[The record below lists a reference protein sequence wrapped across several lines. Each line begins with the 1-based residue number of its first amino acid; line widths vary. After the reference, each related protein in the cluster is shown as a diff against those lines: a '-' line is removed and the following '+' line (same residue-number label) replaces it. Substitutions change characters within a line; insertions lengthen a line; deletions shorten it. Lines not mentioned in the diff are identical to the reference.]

1 MAKNKKVIAALLV
14 LIMLFSIMF
23 ANAGSMVTY
32 ASDATVLKFDFED
45 GKLSNWV
52 TRFNAGKLA
61 VTDEKARNGSK
72 SLKASEVGDG
82 WKGLFYDLQSLAV
95 KDRTFTISAWVMQNS
110 GSVRKLTLQAET
122 TKQTAAI
129 YDQKEVASGVWTEFK
144 GTFKLS
150 AEDLGKCDFWIQGE
164 NSPGNATEFYLD
176 DVTIS
181 YEGGTAA
188 AATAT
193 AETIISSDFE
203 AGNGDWQGRGSSIEV
218 STEASHNDGGKSLKL
233 FGRTQNWQGAQYDV
247 TGKFKAGGVYSISAW
262 VYQKSG
268 EEQKINISVQNE
280 KGAEV
285 QYPQVTEVGIPSG
298 KWTQIKAEYTH
309 NSSYDRS
316 LLYFQA
322 PKADL
327 VFYLDDILVTG
338 VVSKAASY
346 QKDLPSLK
354 DVLKNN
360 FSIGMAVPGQA
371 LSSDNVNYAATS
383 GLITKHFNS
392 ITCENEMKPDFV
404 LDKDAT
410 LKAYKSDSESMPM
423 FDFTRGDAIVKFA
436 QDNKMGVR
444 GHTLVWHSQTPDW
457 LFRQGYDVN
466 KPYVSRDVMLK
477 RMNYYILTV
486 VSHYEKNFPGV
497 VYAWDVVNEAID
509 PSGDEKGLRTNSN
522 WYSVVGKDYIEQA
535 FKFADAAVK
544 AVNKKDAKG
553 NRAIKLFYND
563 YSTEDAGKRAAI
575 ERLAA
580 DLKKKGIID
589 GVGLQSHNK
598 LAAPSIQEIE
608 KSIDVMS
615 KLGLEVQLTELDID
629 MHIASDADAINQGYR
644 YKEIFDMLKKKKA
657 VTNVTI
663 WGLTDDRT
671 WLRDG
676 VGDSHSDPLLF
687 DQDFQAKPA
696 FWGIADASK
705 LPVYINK
712 VKVFK
717 NTPKKIDGAT
727 ELAYDVQTANVIDS
741 KTGSKF
747 SAAWDDKNLYLL
759 INVADAKKDSA
770 DSVEVMLDNNGK
782 ASQITV
788 TRSNK
793 LSGEKGITSK
803 VKNSGKGYAVEL
815 KIPMANLAAAKSI
828 GLDILIKDGK
838 NQYVWNNKK
847 YTGNKVAAD
856 YGRLELIAMPK
867 LSEAIKGTAKIDGKI
882 DSAWK
887 KAKVINVNN
896 FSMGKDGATATVRT
910 MWDKDYI
917 YILAEVKDSVLNNA
931 NANAWEQ
938 DSLEIFIDENNGK
951 TPAYQ
956 ADDVQYRTSYKNLKT
971 ATGGIDIKSFDSATA
986 LTKNGY
992 IVEMRIPNKIAKFQL
1007 GQVIGFDAQVNNA
1020 DKTGARVSVSNWN
1033 DLTGL
1038 GYTNTESLGILKLIQ
1053 K

>member
-14 LIMLFSIMF
+14 FSMLFSIMLT
-23 ANAGSMVTY
+23 NAGSMVAF
-32 ASDATVLKFDFED
+32 ASDAKTLKFDFED
-45 GKLSNWV
+45 DKLSNWT
-52 TRFNAGKLA
+52 TRFNAGKLE
-61 VTDEKARNGSK
+61 VTDEKAHNGTK

-110 GSVRKLTLQAET
+110 GSARKLTLQAET

-164 NSPGNATEFYLD
+164 NSLGNATEFYLD
-176 DVTIS
+176 DVVIS
-181 YEGGTAA
+181 YEGGAA
-188 AATAT
+188 ATTAT

-203 AGNGDWQGRGSSIEV
+203 AGNGDWQGRGSSIEA
-218 STEASHNDGGKSLKL
+218 SSEASHNDGGKSLKL

-247 TGKFKAGGVYSISAW
+247 TSKFKAGGVYNISAW
-262 VYQKSG
+262 VFQKSG
-268 EEQKINISVQNE
+268 EDQKINISAQNE
-280 KGAEV
+280 KGTDV
-285 QYPQVTEVGIPSG
+285 QYPQVAEVSIPSG

-309 NSSYDRS
+309 NSSYDKT

-322 PKADL
+322 PTADL

-346 QKDLPSLK
+346 QKDIPSLK

-371 LSSDNVNYAATS
+371 LSSDNVNYAATD
-383 GLITKHFNS
+383 GLISKHFNS

-410 LKAYKSDSESMPM
+410 IKAYKSDSVSMPM
-423 FDFTRGDAIVKFA
+423 FDFTRGDAIVKYA
-436 QDNKMGVR
+436 KDNKMGVR

-457 LFRQGYDVN
+457 LFRQGYDES
-466 KPYVSRDVMLK
+466 KPYVSREVMLK
-477 RMNYYILTV
+477 RMNHYISTV
-486 VSHYEKNFPGV
+486 ISHYEKTFPGV

-522 WYSVVGKDYIEQA
+522 WYNVVGKDFIEQA
-535 FKFADAAVK
+535 FKFSDAAVK
-544 AVNKKDAKG
+544 ALNKKDAKG
-553 NRAIKLFYND
+553 NRSIKLFYND

-589 GVGLQSHNK
+589 GVGLQSHNR
-598 LAAPSIQEIE
+598 LAAPTILEIE
-608 KSIDVMS
+608 KSIDVFS

-629 MHIASDADAINQGYR
+629 MHIESDADEIAQGYR
-644 YKEIFDMLKKKKA
+644 YKEIFDMLKTKKA

-671 WLRDG
+671 WLRGG
-676 VGDSHSDPLLF
+676 VGTEHSDPLLF

-712 VKVFK
+712 VKVYK

-727 ELAYDVQTANVIDS
+727 ELAYDIQASTVIDS
-741 KTGSKF
+741 NTGSKF
-747 SAAWDDKNLYLL
+747 SVAWDDKNLYLL
-759 INVADAKKDSA
+759 INVADAKKDA
-770 DSVEVMLDNNGK
+770 TDSVEVMLDNGK
-782 ASQITV
+782 TSQLTV

-793 LSGEKGITSK
+793 LTGEKGIVSK
-803 VKNSGKGYAVEL
+803 VKDSAKGYAVEI
-815 KIPMANLAAAKSI
+815 KIPLANLAAAKSI
-828 GLDILIKDGK
+828 GLDILVKDGK

-847 YTGNKVAAD
+847 YSGEKVAAD
-856 YGRLELIAMPK
+856 YGRLELTATPK

-882 DSAWK
+882 DSAWA

-896 FSMGKDGATATVRT
+896 FSVGKDGATATVKT
-910 MWDKDYI
+910 MWDANYI
-917 YILAEVKDSVLNNA
+917 YVLAEVKDSVLNNA

-938 DSLEIFIDENNGK
+938 DSVEIFIDENNGK

-956 ADDVQYRTSYKNLKT
+956 ADDVQYRTNYKNLKT
-971 ATGGIDIKSFDSATA
+971 ITGGMDIKSFDTATA

-1020 DKTGARVSVSNWN
+1020 DTTGTRVSVSNWN

-1038 GYTNTESLGILKLIQ
+1038 GYTNTESFGILKLIQ